1 MLVGEKGKYF
11 ELDKNLPRAPSAEKL
26 VTDINFDQYIYFHV
40 LGKSTMCTTLVEAKF
55 SFQTIANLAKSQFV
69 DTTEYFFSLIQ
80 ILNSLTPL
88 IAWFG
93 KFLQH
98 LLSFS

>member
-1 MLVGEKGKYF
+1 MKRENILS
-11 ELDKNLPRAPSAEKL
+11 LTRILPRAPSAEKL

-98 LLSFS
+98 LPSFS